1 MVFQGNN
8 MMKNTLSSTGGVEDM
23 QYLEILKE
31 FRIIIRAAQKYSQ
44 KVEKM
49 LGVSGAQ
56 LWIMK
61 EIDRQ
66 PGLRV
71 GEVAQSLAIHQTTA
85 SNLLDVLEKKNMV
98 CKTRLQADQRIV
110 NLSLTQQGKSLLLKA
125 PELTKGLLPEALS
138 QMNHQDLK
146 RLGES
151 LDVLLESISQ
161 LDEEFALQPLP
172 FTM

>member
-1 MVFQGNN
+1 

-23 QYLEILKE
+23 QYLEILKK

>member
-23 QYLEILKE
+23 QYLEILKK

-172 FTM
+172 VTM